1 MQIFFTKEQEPEKRI
16 CVLPETVKRFIDLG
30 IDVAVEKDIGL
41 SLFITNDL
49 YSEIGAEIVTDKD
62 SYLSSSGLSA
72 CGMYVLIIVMG
83 IIPFKVNIIN
93 LSSIGS
99 IS

>member
-62 SYLSSSGLSA
+62 SYLSSSDFS
-72 CGMYVLIIVMG
+72 VNKSKIVHKGRMFG
-83 IIPFKVNIIN
+83 IIH
-93 LSSIGS
+93 
-99 IS
+99 ISYI